1 MRIVLA
7 CLIAVTGLLAAGPD
21 LATAQD
27 AAYPSRPVKIMIAF
41 PVGGLIDTV
50 SRIVA
55 DKLSASLGQQFI
67 IEARPGAGGTLAT
80 AAVARA
86 DPDGYTLM
94 MINDN
99 HSINPSVFKSIP
111 YDSVKDFAP
120 IGFVGYAPMVLTANS
135 GLGVRTAKALAEAA
149 QAKPGQLSY
158 GSVGIGSASHLAG
171 EMFTARAGIKMLH
184 VPFRGGAP
192 ALNDLVA
199 GHLNTMFLSAVIGLQ
214 HMNAGALSPLAM
226 AAPTRLEI
234 LPQVPT
240 MAEAGYP
247 VEAAYWFGLVA
258 PAGTPPAVI
267 AKLEKALAEV
277 LALPDVRKRLTE
289 MGAVVTPLGQKQFG
303 DYIQAEMRKWSDV
316 IVQNKITFPQ

>member
-50 SRIVA
+50 SRVVA

-277 LALPDVRKRLTE
+277 LALPDVRRRLTE